1 MARLGDIRDELSGE
15 WGPTLSLAGP
25 VMLGYL
31 GMMLMGIV
39 DTVMVSSLGPAAVGA
54 VGVGASVAG
63 VGFLFGLGLLL
74 GIDRQV
80 AVAHGAGRPDDVA
93 RAHAHG
99 LALGLAA
106 SLPVVALL
114 ELAAGRLARFGVAP
128 ELVPLAA
135 SWLRV
140 AAWSLVPA
148 LVFTAARQSLQALGD
163 TRAATAILLL
173 ANVVNAFFNA
183 ALIHGRFGFPAL
195 GIAGSAWATL
205 AARTFTAVALLAWS
219 VYRGPDLRSLERRLH
234 WPTLR
239 ELLRLGGPASVQLV
253 FEGGVFTLATLLCA
267 RLGATSAAA
276 HNVALQVSSFTFMI
290 PLGVSA
296 AGTVRVGNALGRGD
310 LEAAARAG
318 WTAVALGAGFMAL
331 SGVALLTASG
341 PIVSLFG
348 LDAPSA
354 SLARTLLFCAAL
366 FQLFDGSQVTL
377 SGVLRGSG
385 DTVAS
390 MAANLVGHWFVGL
403 PVGYTLAF
411 VAGYGAVGLW
421 AGLATGLCSVSI
433 ALLTLWRRRI
443 GRIVRG
449 EIRAV
454 PAEGH

>member
-1 MARLGDIRDELSGE
+1 MRDALSRE
-15 WGPTLSLAGP
+15 WRPTLAIAGP

-39 DTVMVSSLGPAAVGA
+39 DTILVGSLGPVALGA
-54 VGVGASVAG
+54 VGVGSSVVA
-63 VGFLFGLGLLL
+63 VAFLFGLGLLL

-99 LALGLAA
+99 IGLALVI
-106 SLPVVALL
+106 SLPLVLGLDVTS
-114 ELAAGRLARFGVAP
+114 RHLARFGVAP

-135 SWLRV
+135 AWIRV

-173 ANVVNAFFNA
+173 ANGVNAFFNV
-183 ALIHGRFGFPAL
+183 ALIHGRYGLPAL
-195 GIAGSAWATL
+195 GIAGSAWATVI
-205 AARTFTAVALLAWS
+205 ARTCTVVALLAWS
-219 VYRGPDLRSLERRLH
+219 YYRGPDLRALERRIH
-234 WPTLR
+234 WGTLR
-239 ELLRLGGPASVQLV
+239 ELLRLGGPAGVQLV

-267 RLGATSAAA
+267 RLGATAAAA
-276 HNVALQVSSFTFMI
+276 HNVALQVASFMFMI

-296 AGTVRVGNALGRGD
+296 AGSVRVGNALGRND
-310 LEAAARAG
+310 LPGASRAG
-318 WTAVALGAGFMAL
+318 WSAVAMGAGFMSL
-331 SGVALLTASG
+331 SGVMLLAVPG
-341 PIVSLFG
+341 PIIGLFNLDGPSTTIARSL
-348 LDAPSA
+348 
-354 SLARTLLFCAAL
+354 LLCAAL
-366 FQLFDGSQVTL
+366 FQLFDGCQVTL
-377 SGVLRGSG
+377 SGALRGSG
-385 DTVAS
+385 DTLAS

-411 VAGYGAVGLW
+411 TLGYGAVGLW
-421 AGLATGLCSVSI
+421 VGLATGLGTV
-433 ALLTLWRRRI
+433 ALSLALIWRRRI

-449 EIRAV
+449 EILAV